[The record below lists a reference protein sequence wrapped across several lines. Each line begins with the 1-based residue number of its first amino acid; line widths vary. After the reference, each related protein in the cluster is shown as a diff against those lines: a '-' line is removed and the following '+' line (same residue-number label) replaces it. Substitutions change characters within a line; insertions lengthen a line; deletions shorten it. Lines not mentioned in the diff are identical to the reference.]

1 MTTNTLETLLRY
13 VQPLTLLIFFGI
25 LLFVWHKSKQ
35 LKKTQEQLIESI
47 DKNSASHW
55 IRVNI
60 ASAQRF
66 KTRLKFV
73 PFDAKGIV
81 INHPEHIQIQGQ
93 RIAGKKISRT
103 IDKRDLRMDW
113 IGNPNLAS
121 SNMHW
126 IRIKVGGQSVY
137 LSADTGMNALQSRE
151 ATADLCRMINP
162 HFKLPSTALNEFA
175 LEKNPASLTA
185 VLVFFAL
192 VAFSIVDG
200 LILNSQELLEL
211 GCTAWAMPVAALLA
225 LPAYA
230 LLTDQKVPSRE
241 SLVLTTF
248 LSMALT
254 LSVIPVLK
262 RVDQLLATDGVVST
276 AYRLEKGT
284 HLKPVTEGP
293 PTLNFRHQEEYWA
306 QFEEGSIHHFDL
318 THGPLGLWQ
327 LDHAKLDQPV
337 RDFYKNLDNDK
348 NKDRGKTL

>member
-1 MTTNTLETLLRY
+1 MTIDTFANLLRY
-13 VQPLTLLIFFGI
+13 VQPLTLLIMIGI
-25 LLFVWHKSKQ
+25 ALIAWRKSKQ
-35 LKKTQEQLIESI
+35 LKKTQEQLIQAI

-66 KTRLKFV
+66 KKRFKIV

-93 RIAGKKISRT
+93 RIAGQKISRT
-103 IDKRDLRMDW
+103 IDKRDLHMDW

-192 VAFSIVDG
+192 MAFAFGDG
-200 LILNSQELLEL
+200 LILNSHELLKL
-211 GCTAWAMPVAALLA
+211 GGAAWAMPVAALLP

-230 LLTDQKVPSRE
+230 LLTRQKVPSRE
-241 SLVLTTF
+241 SL
-248 LSMALT
+248 ALT
-254 LSVIPVLK
+254 SLLSVALLLSVIPVLK
-262 RVDQLLATDGVVST
+262 RVDQLLSTDGAVST
-276 AYRLEKGT
+276 AYRLDKDAQ
-284 HLKPVTEGP
+284 LKPVTEGP
-293 PTLNFRHQEEYWA
+293 PVLDFGHQKEYWA
-306 QFEEGSIHHFDL
+306 QFEEGSVHHFDL

-337 RDFYKNLDNDK
+337 RDFYKNKSL
-348 NKDRGKTL
+348 